1 MTEQDKKVWALLDA
15 VTAGNQDARRELE
28 KMEKQNPDEM
38 RHIYTRI
45 RLSTPIALETV
56 GHKELTPEDIRKTD
70 EIARELGWFGDDWQE
85 INAKTQPRES
95 R

>member
-1 MTEQDKKVWALLDA
+1 MSKSDKLKKQSQKQLEARKQAQRDE
-15 VTAGNQDARRELE
+15 DARRELE

-45 RLSTPIALETV
+45 RLSTPVTFETV

-70 EIARELGWFGDDWQE
+70 EIARERGWFGDD
-85 INAKTQPRES
+85 
-95 R
+95 